1 MSIELIV
8 FVFLVIL
15 ASSLIRTVF
24 GFGNALLAMPLL
36 AMTSLG
42 MPAVTALVALVAST
56 LALQIVIQNWRNI
69 DLAITWRLIISSLM
83 GIPAGLALLKVA
95 DESVV
100 KMILALLIM
109 GFSIFS
115 LIKPRGR
122 APVSE
127 LWSFPFGFLSGVL
140 GGAYN
145 TNGPPIVIYGTLRR
159 WPPEHFR
166 ATLQGYFFPTSLLIL
181 LSHGLAGFWTAQVW
195 SLYALSIPAMIA
207 AMIMGDWIYRRL
219 PRKRFDQAIHYI
231 LIILAV
237 SLIIHVIFS

>member
-8 FVFLVIL
+8 FVLVVIL

-42 MPAVTALVALVAST
+42 MPVVTALVALVAST
-56 LALQIVIQNWRNI
+56 LALYIVIRNWRDV

-100 KMILALLIM
+100 KMILGLLIM

-115 LIKPRGR
+115 LIKPQGR
-122 APVSE
+122 KAVSE

-195 SLYALSIPAMIA
+195 NLYALSIPAMIA
-207 AMIMGDWIYRRL
+207 AIIMGDWIYRRL